1 MRKKI
6 ALVLLAGFLAYTGS
20 YIFIYLA
27 RAFSVEGDRPAEY
40 VGLHHADNFSR
51 TLLVGILFLIAEVF
65 VLYLALGT
73 ARDRGSVTVR
83 ADLSDWLKAREEL
96 TGEPV
101 TEIAERAISS
111 YRMRLEGGGDGPP
124 SAPPPPS

>member
-6 ALVLLAGFLAYTGS
+6 ALVLLAGFLAYTGG

-27 RAFSVEGDRPAEY
+27 RAFSVEGIQPAEY

-65 VLYLALGT
+65 AVYLALAT
-73 ARDRGSVTVR
+73 VRKRGSVSVR
-83 ADLSDWLKAREEL
+83 ADLWEWLSSREEL
-96 TGEPV
+96 TGEPA
-101 TEIAERAISS
+101 TEIAERAIST
-111 YRMRLEGGGDGPP
+111 YRARLEGGGEGPP
-124 SAPPPPS
+124 SVPSPS